1 MIYLCK
7 TYNLGTFINA
17 PPKWQHLV
25 HVFMLSDHFSLQV
38 SHLSFTVYLF
48 CVVLVCGG
56 KEGLTQ
62 KSSFNAELKQ
72 NKKNTQKP
80 KILAV
85 LDQDVTKETEN

>member
-1 MIYLCK
+1 MAAFSSCFHVVRSLFPTTVPSFLHCLPLLC
-7 TYNLGTFINA
+7 GSCVC
-17 PPKWQHLV
+17 HLW
-25 HVFMLSDHFSLQV
+25 LK
-38 SHLSFTVYLF
+38 
-48 CVVLVCGG
+48 CGG

>member
-1 MIYLCK
+1 MAAFSSCFHVVRSLFPTSVPSFLYCLPLLC
-7 TYNLGTFINA
+7 GSCVC
-17 PPKWQHLV
+17 HLW
-25 HVFMLSDHFSLQV
+25 LK
-38 SHLSFTVYLF
+38 
-48 CVVLVCGG
+48 CGG

>member
-1 MIYLCK
+1 MAAFSSCFHVVRSLFPTSVPSFLHCLPLLC
-7 TYNLGTFINA
+7 GSCVC
-17 PPKWQHLV
+17 HLW
-25 HVFMLSDHFSLQV
+25 LK
-38 SHLSFTVYLF
+38 
-48 CVVLVCGG
+48 CGG

-72 NKKNTQKP
+72 NKKITQKP

>member
-1 MIYLCK
+1 MAAFSSCFHVVRSLFPTSVPSFLHCLPLLC
-7 TYNLGTFINA
+7 GSCVC
-17 PPKWQHLV
+17 HLW
-25 HVFMLSDHFSLQV
+25 LK
-38 SHLSFTVYLF
+38 
-48 CVVLVCGG
+48 CGG

-72 NKKNTQKP
+72 NKKNIQKP